1 MIKRERL
8 DKVLSNM
15 GYGSRKDVK
24 KIIKAG
30 RVKVNNTI
38 LNKNDYKV
46 NPYEDIITVDGIELK
61 YREYIYLM
69 MNKPKDVVSS
79 TDDPLN
85 STVLDLIDEEYLI
98 FKPFPAGRLD
108 KDTEGLILLTNDGK
122 LAHRILSPKNQVG
135 KTYYVEVNGFVD
147 ESHIKSFREG
157 IVLDDGY
164 KTLPANLDIIQGD
177 LFSKVKLTIK
187 EGKYHQVKRMFQA
200 VNMEV
205 VYLKRLS
212 IGTLELDE
220 KLALGEYRELTEKEI
235 QLLKEKF

>member
-69 MNKPKDVVSS
+69 MNKPKNVVSS

-122 LAHRILSPKNQVG
+122 LAYRILSPKNQVG

>member
-69 MNKPKDVVSS
+69 MNKPKNVVSS